1 MKYAFWPGC
10 VAKGACPELYTS
22 MIRTSAELGIELVEL
37 YDGNCTGAGVISEH
51 SMETADALNARNFA
65 MAQQLGLPLI
75 NICSTC
81 QGVQSMAQNR
91 MKKNPKLA
99 AEINES
105 LANEGLHYDAEAG
118 LEVKNFL
125 WMLVEDFGLDRLKS
139 MVTRPLNG
147 IKAGPF
153 YGCYILRP
161 ESILGF
167 DEFPDRDKY
176 LEFVIEAVG
185 CELVTYE
192 GQDKCCGFPILTI
205 NKKNSL
211 TMAADHLSHAQEEG
225 ADFLVTPCPLCHL
238 NLDAQQPDAAKYAT
252 VDGLQ
257 VPILHL
263 PQLIG
268 LALGIEPKE
277 LRVDRH
283 VVSTNKVLSKLTA
296 PREAAAEPTTTH

>member
-10 VAKGACPELYTS
+10 VSKGACPELYQS
-22 MIRTSAELGIELVEL
+22 MVRVAPELGIELEEL

-51 SMETADALNARNFA
+51 SLETADALNARNFA
-65 MAQQLGLPLI
+65 MAQRLGLPLI

-81 QGVQSMAQNR
+81 QGVQSMAQQR
-91 MKKNPKLA
+91 LRKNPALA
-99 AEINES
+99 AQVNEA
-105 LANEGLHYDAEAG
+105 LAEEGLRYDAEAG
-118 LEVKNFL
+118 LAVKNFL
-125 WMLVEDFGLDRLKS
+125 WVLVEDLGLDRLRR
-139 MVTRPLNG
+139 MVKKPLSG
-147 IKAGPF
+147 LKAGPF

-161 ESILGF
+161 EAVLGY
-167 DEFPDRDKY
+167 DEHPDRDHY
-176 LEFVIEAVG
+176 LEYVIEAVG
-185 CELVTYE
+185 ATLITYE

-211 TMAADHLSHAQEEG
+211 TMAANHLSEAQDEG
-225 ADFLVTPCPLCHL
+225 ADCLVTPCPLCHL

-252 VDGLQ
+252 VNGLE

-268 LALGIEPKE
+268 LALGIDAKE

-283 VVSTNKVLSKLTA
+283 VVSTRKVLSRL
-296 PREAAAEPTTTH
+296 

>member
-1 MKYAFWPGC
+1 MAFKYAFWPGC
-10 VAKGACPELYTS
+10 VSKGACPELYTS
-22 MIRTSAELGIELVEL
+22 MIRTSAALGIELVEL

-65 MAQQLGLPLI
+65 MAQRLGLPLI

-81 QGVQSMAQNR
+81 QGVQSMAQVR
-91 MKKNPKLA
+91 MQRNEKLA
-99 AEINES
+99 AEVNAA
-105 LANEGLHYDAEAG
+105 LAEEGLYYDAQAG

-125 WMLVEDFGLDRLKS
+125 WVLVEDFGLDRLKS
-139 MVTRPLNG
+139 MIKQPLDG
-147 IKAGPF
+147 LKAGPF

-161 ESILGF
+161 ESVLGF
-167 DEFPDRDKY
+167 SEHPDRDKY
-176 LEFVIEAVG
+176 LEMVIEAVG
-185 CELVTYE
+185 ATLISYE

-205 NKKNSL
+205 NKANSL
-211 TMAADHLSHAQEEG
+211 SMAASHLGHAQEEG
-225 ADFLVTPCPLCHL
+225 ADCLVTPCPLCHL
-238 NLDAQQPDAAKYAT
+238 NLDAQQPDAAKYAD

-268 LALGIEPKE
+268 LALGLSPSE

-283 VVSTNKVLSKLTA
+283 VVSTTKVLNKL
-296 PREAAAEPTTTH
+296 AAAPAGA

>member
-1 MKYAFWPGC
+1 MRYAFWPGC
-10 VAKGACPELYTS
+10 VSKGACPELYTS
-22 MIRTSAELGIELVEL
+22 MVRVAPELGIELVEL

-65 MAQQLGLPLI
+65 MAQRLGLPLI

-81 QGVQSMAQNR
+81 QGVQSLAQQR
-91 MKKNPKLA
+91 LRKNAQLA
-99 AEINES
+99 ARVNET
-105 LANEGLHYDAEAG
+105 LADEGLQYDAEAG

-125 WMLVEDFGLDRLKS
+125 WVLVEDLGLEKLRGLVKK
-139 MVTRPLNG
+139 PLTG
-147 IKAGPF
+147 LKAGPF

-161 ESILGF
+161 SRILGMA
-167 DEFPDRDKY
+167 EHPDRDHY
-176 LEFVIEAVG
+176 LEQVIEAVG
-185 CELVTYE
+185 CTLVTYE
-192 GQDKCCGFPILTI
+192 GQDKCCGFPIMTI

-211 TMAADHLSHAQEEG
+211 AMAANHLSEAQSEG
-225 ADFLVTPCPLCHL
+225 ADCLVTPCPLCHL

-252 VDGLQ
+252 VDGLE

-268 LALGIEPKE
+268 LALGIDAKE

-283 VVSTNKVLSKLTA
+283 VISTRKVLSRL
-296 PREAAAEPTTTH
+296 